1 MQIEILLPLLFLFIA
16 LFYSSVG
23 FGGGSSY
30 LAIMSIFLTD
40 FYEIRSTALLLNIT
54 VVTIGTI
61 MYVRNRIFDWKLFW
75 PFLLPS
81 VPLAYL
87 GAQMRL
93 SEQTFFLILGGLLI
107 LSSFSML
114 SKFIK
119 NNASPREFGLWKRL
133 GLGGI
138 VGFFAGLSGIG
149 GGIYLSP
156 VLNMVNWKDSRKI
169 ASLASVFILVN
180 SLSGLLGLLAVN
192 TFTFDGQL
200 TIRLIVAVFIGGMV
214 GSYLSNRR
222 FNTRLIGLLTA
233 MLVLYVGLRLL
244 LLHGYGIK
252 I

>member
-1 MQIEILLPLLFLFIA
+1 MEIAILLPLIFFFVA

-40 FYEIRSTALLLNIT
+40 FYEIRSTALLLNIA
-54 VVTIGTI
+54 VVSIGTI
-61 MYVRNRIFDWKLFW
+61 MYVRNRVFDWKLFW

-81 VPLAYL
+81 IPLAYL

-93 SEQTFFLILGGLLI
+93 TEQTFFLILGGLLI

-114 SKFIK
+114 SKFLK
-119 NNASPREFGLWKRL
+119 NSQLVREFGLWKRL

-192 TFTFDGQL
+192 TFTFDSQL
-200 TIRLIVAVFIGGMV
+200 TIRLLISVLIGGMI
-214 GSYLSNRR
+214 GSCLSNRKL
-222 FNTRLIGLLTA
+222 NTRLIGLLTA
-233 MLVLYVGLRLL
+233 VLVLYVGLRLL
-244 LLHGYGIK
+244 LFHGYGLK